1 MDKETVRTICYLS
14 RLSLDENKAKNIEG
28 DLDVILSMIDELQE
42 IDTSKIEPMFSPL
55 EQTAI
60 VHNDEISS
68 DNKKEAYLS
77 QAPDADDDFFKVPKV
92 VE

>member
-1 MDKETVRTICYLS
+1 
-14 RLSLDENKAKNIEG
+14 
-28 DLDVILSMIDELQE
+28 
-42 IDTSKIEPMFSPL
+42 MFSPL

-77 QAPDADDDFFKVPKV
+77 QAPDADSDFFKVPKV